1 MGAKKKQASKPAT
14 DTTTTT
20 TITPDDVVISAAQEE
35 LQQLQQ
41 SPDTTDSDD
50 ADSNYGV
57 LSDSEEGTR
66 SLVSSPLPVIV
77 EVEDEQVV
85 KIEKAISE
93 AVAKVVAGKADA
105 ANVSDKGTSEGT
117 SVSTTEATSVST
129 SVSTSEDKG
138 TSESA
143 SEDKGTCVST
153 SEDKTTSETK
163 TTSEDKTTSVS
174 TSETKTPSED
184 KGTSETKDT
193 SADKSPSE
201 THILLNQTPFEIFDK
216 DLRSA
221 GVITD
226 SKPVIDYNNFIK
238 VILIAMNKNVD
249 LNVIEIAVHKY
260 AENDHVKRV
269 CGEMIS
275 TGIVAHMMEAITAF
289 NTNQKTEKQEKEKK
303 PDIKKRIVVP
313 GGITVPKEDA
323 ASPETPVQRKPFF
336 TRLCKLCWCGRK
348 KKDAEMLVH
357 EE

>member
-117 SVSTTEATSVST
+117 SEDKGTSVST
-129 SVSTSEDKG
+129 SVSTSENKG
-138 TSESA
+138 
-143 SEDKGTCVST
+143 
-153 SEDKTTSETK
+153 TSETK
-163 TTSEDKTTSVS
+163 TTSEG
-174 TSETKTPSED
+174 TSESKSED
-184 KGTSETKDT
+184 KGTNENKDT

>member
-41 SPDTTDSDD
+41 SPDTTTDSDD

-105 ANVSDKGTSEGT
+105 ADKG
-117 SVSTTEATSVST
+117 T
-129 SVSTSEDKG
+129 SVSTSESASENKG
-138 TSESA
+138 TSEDKTT
-143 SEDKGTCVST
+143 SESTSENKGTNEST
-153 SEDKTTSETK
+153 SEDKTTSESK
-163 TTSEDKTTSVS
+163 SEDKDKSEDKTM
-174 TSETKTPSED
+174 SESASESASESKSED
-184 KGTSETKDT
+184 KGTNENKDT
-193 SADKSPSE
+193 SEDKSPSE
-201 THILLNQTPFEIFDK
+201 THILLNKTPFEIFDK